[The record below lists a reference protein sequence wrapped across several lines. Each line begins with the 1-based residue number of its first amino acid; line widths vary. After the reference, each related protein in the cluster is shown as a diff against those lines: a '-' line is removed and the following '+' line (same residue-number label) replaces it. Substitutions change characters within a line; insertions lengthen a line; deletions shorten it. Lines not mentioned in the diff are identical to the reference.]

1 MRRVRLP
8 NDRDRTLMEQSWIM
22 NLNWTEIKAGLRD
35 CDSRRV
41 FRQVETTACRVA
53 LRGLRDPW
61 VQWYLFWLCCRIDYD
76 AHTHQSQWQ
85 ASRTHTLTVMTKDA
99 TCIQMRVEV
108 RARQIL
114 QGAAGPRG
122 EIQPQSLLH
131 HYSKIGW
138 RWKHGKYDGVC
149 ASGWGWRKETPPL
162 QWSMRMSLCRFCI
175 SKR

>member
-1 MRRVRLP
+1 MNNELELDRNKSWSAWLRQPACFSTSRNDCMQSGSQRPTWPLGTVVSVLTVLPYRLW
-8 NDRDRTLMEQSWIM
+8 RTH
-22 NLNWTEIKAGLRD
+22 A
-35 CDSRRV
+35 
-41 FRQVETTACRVA
+41 
-53 LRGLRDPW
+53 
-61 VQWYLFWLCCRIDYD
+61 
-76 AHTHQSQWQ
+76 HQSQWQ

-149 ASGWGWRKETPPL
+149 ASGWGWRKETPPPPMIYAHEPVQVL
-162 QWSMRMSLCRFCI
+162 YIQEVVR
-175 SKR
+175 

>member
-1 MRRVRLP
+1 MRGICVIYWNKWSAFTFRGVWMRRVRLP

-76 AHTHQSQWQ
+76 AHTHTPISMTGKQDTHSHGNDQGCYLYSNEGWSESK
-85 ASRTHTLTVMTKDA
+85 ADTSGSSRAQRGDP
-99 TCIQMRVEV
+99 
-108 RARQIL
+108 
-114 QGAAGPRG
+114 AAVP
-122 EIQPQSLLH
+122 
-131 HYSKIGW
+131 
-138 RWKHGKYDGVC
+138 
-149 ASGWGWRKETPPL
+149 AAPL
-162 QWSMRMSLCRFCI
+162 Q
-175 SKR
+175 